1 MACSDLP
8 HSSVSITALLALSL
22 WLGATGARGADG
34 MRVMALQAAVHA
46 ELQLECT
53 TPPA

>member
-8 HSSVSITALLALSL
+8 PSSASITALLALSL
-22 WLGATGARGADG
+22 WLGAAGAKGTDD
-34 MRVMALQAAVHA
+34 MHFMALQATAHA
-46 ELQLECT
+46 ELRLECT